1 VAINGE
7 GSSDLIR
14 VSAAQGCAAIFDDCK
29 SLKMKPYKN
38 HIFCLA
44 RSDHSWMNYSELTE
58 MLAKP
63 DGSGACSK

>member
-1 VAINGE
+1 MAIKGE

-44 RSDHSWMNYSELTE
+44 RSDHSWMNESEL
-58 MLAKP
+58 A
-63 DGSGACSK
+63 